1 MNHHYQYPSRHF
13 QGRPM
18 KNFDEFFD
26 DYFNFPEKYSDQK
39 RFAFNVDITEYK
51 DHYDIE
57 AEMVGLDKEDINIDA
72 KHGQIVLSAKRKNLN
87 QVEEFNYIQKE
98 RNFGHFQRI
107 FYLND
112 LDEENIT
119 AEYIDG
125 LLKINAKKT
134 SARENKTNRIP
145 IT

>member
-1 MNHHYQYPSRHF
+1 MNNCYHYPSRHF

-39 RFAFNVDITEYK
+39 YFTFNVDITEHH
-51 DHYDIE
+51 DHYEIE
-57 AEMVGLDKEDINIDA
+57 AELVGLNKEEICIEA
-72 KHGQIVLSAKRKNLN
+72 KHGQIILSAKRKNIN
-87 QVEEFNYIQKE
+87 KADEINYIQQE
-98 RNFGHFQRI
+98 RNFGHFQRV

-119 AEYIDG
+119 AEYMNG
-125 LLKINAKKT
+125 LLKIHAKKA
-134 SARENKTNRIP
+134 SVRKNKTNKIP